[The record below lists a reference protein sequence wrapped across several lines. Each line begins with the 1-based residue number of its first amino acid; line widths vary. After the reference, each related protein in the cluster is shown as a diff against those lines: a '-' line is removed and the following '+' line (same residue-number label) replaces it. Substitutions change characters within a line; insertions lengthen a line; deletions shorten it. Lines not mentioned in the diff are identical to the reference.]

1 MKNKTKKVA
10 VKNNVFFKEVSQL
23 SKQETIK
30 RLDSSLLGLTKDQ
43 IEEKQKEYGKNDFSH
58 KHFVWYKQLFR
69 NLVNPFII
77 ILTIIAIY
85 NFISYFVIND
95 DPSDRSE
102 LWGAIIV
109 LVMVVLSVVI
119 TFFQDFRSYKSSEK
133 LREMVETTASVFRY
147 SRKFPDRKINLDD
160 LNSVAQNTKEI
171 LIEELVPGDIVF
183 LSSGDMVP
191 ADVRLLKSID
201 LFINQAAL
209 TGEAL
214 PVEKHATYNNKNS
227 KKTSNMLEFENLCFM
242 GTSVVSGGAIAIV
255 IATGANSYFGTI
267 ASSITAKRP
276 ETSFNKGIKKVS
288 YLLVAFMLAMITLI
302 FVVNF
307 FTKHDWLSAL
317 LFSISVAVGITPEM
331 LPVIVSAN
339 LARGAL
345 RLSKKKVI
353 VKNLSSI
360 QNFGAMDILCTDKT
374 GTLTEDKIELVRYL
388 DPDGKK
394 SHRVLEL
401 AFLNSSFQTGLKN
414 NIDKTIIEK
423 AQSGKITKQDYHKVD
438 EIPFDFARRRMSVV
452 ISKNDQDDILICKG
466 AVEEILKICH
476 SVEIEDKVVPLDQEV
491 KAKILQLSQ
500 DLNSQGLRVI
510 AVGYR
515 NFKADKKQ
523 VYKIKDESN
532 LTLMGYIGFFDVPKK
547 SAITA
552 IQALKTHGVEVKIL
566 TGDNEIVTRA
576 ICNKVGLDP
585 KTPLLGTEIDAISDQ
600 ELSIRA
606 DETTIFAKMNPLQK
620 ARIIDILKLKN
631 HTVGFLGDGIN
642 DAVALHHA
650 DVSISVNSASD
661 IAKEASDIIL
671 LEKDLNVLEQG
682 VTGGR
687 ITFGNILKYIK
698 ITIASNFGNV
708 LSILIAAAWLPFL
721 PMLAI
726 QILLQNLL
734 YDLSQ
739 LTIPWDGVD
748 QEFIAKPRKWNIKSI
763 VPFALWNGPLSS
775 IFDVATFAFL
785 GYALHAIP
793 NDNAPLFQSGWFVL
807 GITTQTLIFHLLR
820 TAKVPFFKS
829 NASWPVYVTTILF
842 TAIGIAIPFTVIGTA
857 VNLVPLPWIFFAYLV
872 GIVIAYFGLSQLWK
886 MLYIKIFKSWI

>member
-147 SRKFPDRKINLDD
+147 SGKFPDRKINLDD

>member
-1 MKNKTKKVA
+1 
-10 VKNNVFFKEVSQL
+10 
-23 SKQETIK
+23 
-30 RLDSSLLGLTKDQ
+30 
-43 IEEKQKEYGKNDFSH
+43 
-58 KHFVWYKQLFR
+58 
-69 NLVNPFII
+69 
-77 ILTIIAIY
+77 
-85 NFISYFVIND
+85 
-95 DPSDRSE
+95 
-102 LWGAIIV
+102 
-109 LVMVVLSVVI
+109 
-119 TFFQDFRSYKSSEK
+119 
-133 LREMVETTASVFRY
+133 
-147 SRKFPDRKINLDD
+147 
-160 LNSVAQNTKEI
+160 
-171 LIEELVPGDIVF
+171 
-183 LSSGDMVP
+183 
-191 ADVRLLKSID
+191 
-201 LFINQAAL
+201 
-209 TGEAL
+209 
-214 PVEKHATYNNKNS
+214 
-227 KKTSNMLEFENLCFM
+227 
-242 GTSVVSGGAIAIV
+242 
-255 IATGANSYFGTI
+255 
-267 ASSITAKRP
+267 
-276 ETSFNKGIKKVS
+276 
-288 YLLVAFMLAMITLI
+288 
-302 FVVNF
+302 
-307 FTKHDWLSAL
+307 
-317 LFSISVAVGITPEM
+317 VAVGITPEM

-708 LSILIAAAWLPFL
+708 LSILIAAA
-721 PMLAI
+721 
-726 QILLQNLL
+726 
-734 YDLSQ
+734 
-739 LTIPWDGVD
+739 
-748 QEFIAKPRKWNIKSI
+748 
-763 VPFALWNGPLSS
+763 
-775 IFDVATFAFL
+775 
-785 GYALHAIP
+785 
-793 NDNAPLFQSGWFVL
+793 
-807 GITTQTLIFHLLR
+807 
-820 TAKVPFFKS
+820 
-829 NASWPVYVTTILF
+829 
-842 TAIGIAIPFTVIGTA
+842 
-857 VNLVPLPWIFFAYLV
+857 
-872 GIVIAYFGLSQLWK
+872 
-886 MLYIKIFKSWI
+886 